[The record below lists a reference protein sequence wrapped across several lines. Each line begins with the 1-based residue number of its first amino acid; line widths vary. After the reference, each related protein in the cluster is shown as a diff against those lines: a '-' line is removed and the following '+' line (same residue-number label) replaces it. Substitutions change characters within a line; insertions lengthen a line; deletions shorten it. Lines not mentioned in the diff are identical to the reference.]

1 MEERIVYR
9 VGAWGAIIGGIL
21 AILVNVFR
29 QGRSSDAVSHLRST
43 VDMAATS
50 GRWELTMVGIIVAS
64 LLLLLAF
71 FALTQSVDDSRASAW
86 GRLAWVT
93 ALVGT
98 TIGIA
103 YHAIYTGL
111 QRGAEVMRAE
121 ALDSV
126 ALVGDGL
133 YSAWAITLF
142 GATALFYG
150 LAMATS
156 SRYPTWLGWVTVAG
170 GVAGLVTGFMHA
182 FAGVTSTSRLLFAI
196 SAGVFSLVVLYV
208 GVLLLRRSSTSVA
221 LTANEA

>member
-1 MEERIVYR
+1 MDDRIIYR

-21 AILVNVFR
+21 AIMVNVFR
-29 QGRSSDAVSHLRST
+29 QGRRSDAVSHLRST

-71 FALTQSVDDSRASAW
+71 FALTRSIDDSPASAW
-86 GRLAWVT
+86 GRLGWVT

-98 TIGIA
+98 TIGIS

-133 YSAWAITLF
+133 YFVWAITLF
-142 GATALFYG
+142 GTTALFYG

-156 SRYPTWLGWVTVAG
+156 RSYPTWLGWVTAAG
-170 GVAGLVTGFMHA
+170 GVVGLVTGFMHA
-182 FAGVTSTSRLLFAI
+182 FAGATSASKLLFAM
-196 SAGVFSLVVLYV
+196 SAGVFSLVILYV
-208 GVLLLRRSSTSVA
+208 GVLLLRQSSTAVA
-221 LTANEA
+221 LSANTT